1 MKIIYSPQ
9 FRREY
14 KKLTEILKDKAEEKE
29 AIFCDNPFNPI
40 LKTHKLGGRWE
51 DCWAFSIDYGCRVIF
66 SFETKNTVIFH
77 IIGDHSIYK

>member
-29 AIFCDNPFNPI
+29 AIFCDNPVNPI
-40 LKTHKLGGRWE
+40 LKTIKL
-51 DCWAFSIDYGCRVIF
+51 
-66 SFETKNTVIFH
+66 
-77 IIGDHSIYK
+77 